1 MRHNRNENIFT
12 SLFWWRNLIR
22 LRAVR
27 RTVALPLRRCIACSW
42 YRLRAERKSTTL
54 TSIWWS
60 RPRCWRV
67 LREKWTP
74 SELAKSSINSHN
86 YASFRHQENVASSS
100 VHEYFALVHLNLKW
114 RTVLVGCIIDS
125 CGKTTTS
132 RPRTRHLRF
141 VISVNGSKKVL
152 TRGVGRTK
160 TRRLPTLKK
169 ILSYRSSSAL
179 KGAAVDIHY

>member
-12 SLFWWRNLIR
+12 TLFWWRNLIR

-54 TSIWWS
+54 ISICWS
-60 RPRCWRV
+60 QPRCWRV
-67 LREKWTP
+67 LREKLTL
-74 SELAKSSINSHN
+74 SELAKNSINSAH

-100 VHEYFALVHLNLKW
+100 VHEYFAFVYLNLKW

-125 CGKTTTS
+125 CGKTSIS

-141 VISVNGSKKVL
+141 VISVNGSKRVL
-152 TRGVGRTK
+152 TRGVVRTK
-160 TRRLPTLKK
+160 TRRPPIFLK
-169 ILSYRSSSAL
+169 IPLIPFFVSTQRCRSR
-179 KGAAVDIHY
+179 